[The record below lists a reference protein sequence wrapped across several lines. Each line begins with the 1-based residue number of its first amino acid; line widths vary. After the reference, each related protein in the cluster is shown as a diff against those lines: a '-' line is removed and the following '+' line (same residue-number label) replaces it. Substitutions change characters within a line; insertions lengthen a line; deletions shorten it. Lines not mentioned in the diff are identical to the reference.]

1 MNLKVGI
8 VGLPN
13 VGKSTLF
20 SAITRNQAE
29 IANYPF
35 CTIEPN
41 EALVE
46 LPDAR
51 LHILQELAA
60 SERRIHAT
68 ITFVDIAGLVKGAS
82 EGQGLGNKF
91 LNNIRDCDMILHCVR
106 CFDSQDIIHVEGRVH
121 PKDDA
126 EIINL
131 ELILSD
137 LDSINSIIPKIEK
150 IARTNKDKEGTL
162 QTLKKMQKHLE
173 ESQPLRSLILTLEEL
188 KSIKEYN
195 FLTSKPVLYVGNV
208 AENDILNSQNPYVKA
223 LEEVAKLENA
233 ACLTISAKLEEELSQ
248 LSGDEAQD
256 FLEMCGLT
264 ESGLNRIIRRSFELL
279 GLITYFTVGEKEAR
293 AWTIRKGTLAPQ
305 AAGEIHSDLERQFIR
320 AEVIAYDDFVSCK
333 TRTIAKEKGVA
344 RTEGKTYIVKD
355 GDVILFFHG

>member
-13 VGKSTLF
+13 VGKSTLY
-20 SAITRNQAE
+20 SAITRIRAE

-46 LPDAR
+46 LPDER
-51 LHILQELAA
+51 LHVLEKLSA
-60 SERRIHAT
+60 SQRRIHAT

-91 LNNIRDCDMILHCVR
+91 LTNIRDCDMILHCVR
-106 CFDSQDIIHVEGRVH
+106 CFDSQDIIHVEGRVS

-137 LDSINSIIPKIEK
+137 LDSLQSILPKVEK
-150 IARTNKDKEGTL
+150 IVRSNKEKEPTL
-162 QTLKKMQKHLE
+162 LTLRKMLHHLE
-173 ESQPLRSLILTLEEL
+173 SSLPLRSLKLTADEQ
-188 KSIKEYN
+188 KSVKEYT

-208 AENDILNSQNPYVKA
+208 SEDDLQNPNNPYVKA
-223 LEEVAKLENA
+223 LEEIAKSENA

-248 LSGDEAQD
+248 LSGEEAKD

-264 ESGLNRIIRRSFELL
+264 ESGLNRIIRKSFDLL
-279 GLITYFTVGEKEAR
+279 GLATYFTVGEMEAR

-305 AAGEIHSDLERQFIR
+305 AAGEIHSDLENKFIR
-320 AEVIAYDDFVSCK
+320 AEVIGYDDFVACAS
-333 TRTIAKEKGVA
+333 RAAAKEKGVA
-344 RTEGKTYIVKD
+344 RTEGKSYVVKD

>member
-13 VGKSTLF
+13 VGKSTLYT
-20 SAITRNQAE
+20 AITRNQAE

-41 EALVE
+41 ESLVE
-46 LPDAR
+46 LPDPR
-51 LHILQELAA
+51 LHVLEDLAK

-106 CFDSQDIIHVEGRVH
+106 CFDSQDIIHVEGRVS

-137 LDSINSIIPKIEK
+137 LESIQSIIPKIEK
-150 IARTNKDKEGTL
+150 VARSNKEKE
-162 QTLKKMQKHLE
+162 QTVLTFKKMLAHLE
-173 ESQPLRSLILTLEEL
+173 NSLPLRSLILSEEEK
-188 KSIKEYN
+188 KSVKEYN

-208 AENDILNSQNPYVKA
+208 SEDDILDENNPYVKA
-223 LEEVAKLENA
+223 LESIAKLENA

-248 LSGDEAQD
+248 LSGDEAKD
-256 FLEMCGLT
+256 FLSMCGLK
-264 ESGLNRIIRRSFELL
+264 ESGLSRIIRKSFELL

-320 AEVIAYDDFVSCK
+320 AEVISYDDFVKCGS
-333 TRTIAKEKGVA
+333 RSHAKEKGVA
-344 RTEGKTYIVKD
+344 RTEGKNYVVHD

>member
-1 MNLKVGI
+1 MNLKVAI

-20 SAITRNQAE
+20 SAITRNRAE

-46 LPDAR
+46 LPDER
-51 LHILQELAA
+51 LHVLEEL
-60 SERRIHAT
+60 SKSNRRIHAT

-91 LNNIRDCDMILHCVR
+91 LTNIRDCDMILHCVR
-106 CFDSQDIIHVEGRVH
+106 CFDSQDIIHVEGRVS

-131 ELILSD
+131 ELVLSD
-137 LDSINSIIPKIEK
+137 LDSLISIVPKLEK
-150 IARTNKDKEGTL
+150 LVRTNKDKE
-162 QTLKKMQKHLE
+162 QTLATLKRMLQHLE
-173 ESQPLRSLILTLEEL
+173 AGMPLRSLPLTPDEA
-188 KSIKEYN
+188 KSVKEYN
-195 FLTSKPVLYVGNV
+195 FLTAKPVLYVGNV
-208 AENDILNSQNPYVKA
+208 SEDDIQNGNNPYIQA
-223 LEEVAKLENA
+223 LEALAKHESA
-233 ACLTISAKLEEELSQ
+233 ACVTVSAKLEEELSQ
-248 LSGDEAQD
+248 LSGDEAKD
-256 FLEMCGLT
+256 FLEMCGLS
-264 ESGLNRIIRRSFELL
+264 ESGLARIIRKSFDLL
-279 GLITYFTVGEKEAR
+279 GLATYFTVGEIEAR

-305 AAGEIHSDLERQFIR
+305 AAGEIHSDLETKFIR
-320 AEVIAYDDFVSCK
+320 AEVIGYDDFVACTS
-333 TRTIAKEKGVA
+333 RVIAKERGLA
-344 RTEGKTYIVKD
+344 RTEGKTYPVKD